1 MRVGDPLPSPWSGEA
16 DVGGT
21 SWGGGLG
28 GVSRTFQLD
37 VEPLAVAF
45 GGREGT
51 GIDSPRPRAVLWLLI
66 LGGSHQQPGGG
77 GSRKEGRGD
86 VEGGSPHPDAPCFTL
101 GVLRDPKET

>member
-1 MRVGDPLPSPWSGEA
+1 MWGAHP
-16 DVGGT
+16 
-21 SWGGGLG
+21 GGGLG

-77 GSRKEGRGD
+77 EAERREG
-86 VEGGSPHPDAPCFTL
+86 VM
-101 GVLRDPKET
+101 